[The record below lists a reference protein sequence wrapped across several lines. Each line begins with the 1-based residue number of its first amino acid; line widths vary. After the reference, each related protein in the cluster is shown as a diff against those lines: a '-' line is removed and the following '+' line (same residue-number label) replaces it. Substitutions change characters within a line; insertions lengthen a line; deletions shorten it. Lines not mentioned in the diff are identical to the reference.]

1 MNMKIKL
8 WKQINQA
15 DTGGVGKAFQK
26 EKKTNYP
33 YVKVCKRKAYVARK
47 KKKGDL
53 NK

>member
-26 EKKTNYP
+26 EKKDKLS
-33 YVKVCKRKAYVARK
+33 VRESMQ
-47 KKKGDL
+47 KKGVCGE
-53 NK
+53 